1 MPTATLLGA
10 SIVTLLLFKSLY
22 GKSSLPLPPGP
33 PGLPI
38 IGNALHLP
46 IERQWVTF
54 AAWAKIY
61 GDVMHVS
68 ALGQS
73 IIILSS
79 PQAVTELLERRS
91 AIYSDRPS
99 LIFGGELVGY
109 KDTLPMTCY
118 GERHR
123 EHRKLMAEVLGPRA
137 VGQWRAM
144 EERHMHGFLRNI
156 LGTPEE
162 FLHHVRRVVASIVLE
177 ISHGYKLEEGND
189 PLMSLAEQA
198 VTDFAEAVVPG
209 RYLCDTIPICKWP
222 VILRYIP
229 AWTGIGFMQDA
240 KRFYKTMVAIRDEP
254 YDMIKRK
261 MAEGTAKPSFTGS
274 LIERDANPSIEQE
287 LIYKWTSGGLYTA
300 GADTSVSSIS
310 SFFLALSSYTD
321 VQKRAQEELDRIVGR
336 DRLPSLEDRPNLPYL
351 EAIVQEL
358 HRWNPVGPLALP
370 HCVQQDDV
378 YRGLQIPG
386 GAIVMANSWAI
397 LHDEAL
403 YPSPDKFMPERFL
416 GDVKDLNPDPRRF
429 AFGYGRR
436 ACPGRDL
443 ADDTLFI
450 CAAMTLAAFDLQR
463 DDTAVEYTPALI
475 CHPVPF
481 RCSITPR
488 SREAQALVTEG
499 K

>member
-1 MPTATLLGA
+1 MPLTKTSSHLL
-10 SIVTLLLFKSLY
+10 
-22 GKSSLPLPPGP
+22 
-33 PGLPI
+33 
-38 IGNALHLP
+38 
-46 IERQWVTF
+46 
-54 AAWAKIY
+54 
-61 GDVMHVS
+61 
-68 ALGQS
+68 
-73 IIILSS
+73 S

-109 KDTLPMTCY
+109 KDTPPMIRY

-123 EHRKLMAEVLGPRA
+123 EHL
-137 VGQWRAM
+137 GQWRAM
-144 EERHMHGFLRNI
+144 EERHMHGFLRDI
-156 LGTPEE
+156 LRTPEE
-162 FLHHVRRVVASIVLE
+162 FLHHVRRVVASIVFRGGRGPRAL
-177 ISHGYKLEEGND
+177 
-189 PLMSLAEQA
+189 SLRHNPDLQ
-198 VTDFAEAVVPG
+198 VTCHLSPG
-209 RYLCDTIPICKWP
+209 IAWLTREYT
-222 VILRYIP
+222 VRYIP

-240 KRFYKTMVAIRDEP
+240 KRFNKIMVAIRDEP

-261 MAEGTAKPSFTGS
+261 MAEGAAKPSFTGS

-287 LIYKWTSGGLYTA
+287 LIYKWTS
-300 GADTSVSSIS
+300 SVSSIS

-351 EAIVQEL
+351 EAIVQEI
-358 HRWNPVGPLALP
+358 HRWNPVAPVALP
-370 HCVQQDDV
+370 HRVQQDDV
-378 YRGLQIPG
+378 YRGLHIPG

-436 ACPGRDL
+436 VCPGRDL

-450 CAAMTLAAFDLQR
+450 CVAMTLAVFDLRR